1 MTEYNKVSEEVL
13 QFLDQSKGRR
23 SLFTETIKTRKCNTI
38 SISNGKPIKIYF
50 FNTPQMVQI
59 FVNKNTTV
67 AQVLR
72 MAIESYLE
80 NPKYDKN
87 YMRFKDHPEG
97 YEIRIVDDDFEYRA
111 DMAFA
116 AIDRKK
122 EILSTQT
129 TVFAFVEVPGF
140 KPPQTQQI
148 NQMIERISKD
158 ANLIILD
165 VIFSEKGQNMSS

>member
-1 MTEYNKVSEEVL
+1 
-13 QFLDQSKGRR
+13 
-23 SLFTETIKTRKCNTI
+23 
-38 SISNGKPIKIYF
+38 
-50 FNTPQMVQI
+50 
-59 FVNKNTTV
+59 
-67 AQVLR
+67 
-72 MAIESYLE
+72 
-80 NPKYDKN
+80 
-87 YMRFKDHPEG
+87 MRFKDYPEG